1 MKNNP
6 LVKLFGALW
15 HYSVGNRRTV
25 ALFWLMFVLNEAV
38 NIVVQPLLTAKILNS
53 IQTHQGVNEG
63 NLLTLFGYLGL
74 MLCATLFFWML
85 HGPGRILER
94 SNAFKVRIEYRK
106 FLLGGVMNL
115 PLGWQAEHHSGDTIE
130 KIKEGSSALFDF
142 GSGTFVILYSLTRLL
157 VCFGILAYHSH
168 LAVIVALSMML
179 VSAWIIMRFDRVLI
193 PQYRDLSRAE
203 NKISESVT
211 DATGNISTV
220 IILRVEKVVFNAIV
234 KKLEKPYDLFV
245 TNIKLSEWK
254 WFLTNFCCRIM
265 VCLSLGV
272 YFWQQSRSHA
282 VFEIGVYYLLLSYLE
297 KVSELFNRFCEMYGD
312 VVIRRTRVMNAEVL
326 SKDFKKTTNFTNHV
340 LPENWQK
347 LEIRDLS
354 FSYHGKDGDMHL
366 NNISLF
372 LKRGERYAFVGESGS
387 GKTTLLKLIRDLYHP
402 QKLTLSVDGVV
413 IPGGFEGI
421 SRAIALIP
429 QNPEIF
435 ATTILE
441 NITLGVEYCLSFV
454 LRFTDMACFT
464 DVLKSLPQED
474 NDGINH
480 GGFGCSIKEK
490 GVNLSGGQ
498 QQRLALARGLL
509 ACHDKDLVLLDE
521 PTSSLDTATEMDVYQ
536 NIFEGLA
543 GKTIISSIHRLHLL
557 PLFDKIYLFDKGKI
571 IGEGTL
577 RELLD
582 TSPEFQHL
590 WSKYS
595 KCQEV

>member
-15 HYSVGNRRTV
+15 YYSVGNRRTV

-53 IQTHQGVNEG
+53 IQTHQGVNED

-130 KIKEGSSALFDF
+130 KIKEGTSALYDF
-142 GSGTFVILYSLTRLL
+142 GSGTFVIMYSLTRLL

-168 LAVIVALSMML
+168 LAVLVALSMML
-179 VSAWIIMRFDRVLI
+179 VSAWIIMRIDRVLI

-211 DATGNISTV
+211 DATSNISTV

-272 YFWQQSRSHA
+272 YFWQQSHSHA

-297 KVSELFNRFCEMYGD
+297 RVSDLFNRFCEMYGD
-312 VVIRRTRVMNAEVL
+312 IVIRRTRVMNAEDL
-326 SKDFKKTTNFTNHV
+326 SKDFKVTTNFANHV
-340 LPENWQK
+340 LPKNWQK
-347 LEIRDLS
+347 LEIKDLS
-354 FSYHGKDGDMHL
+354 FSYHGEEGDMHL
-366 NNISLF
+366 NKISLS
-372 LKRGERYAFVGESGS
+372 LKRGQRYAFVGESGS
-387 GKTTLLKLIRDLYHP
+387 GKTTFLKLVRDLYHP

-413 IPGGFEGI
+413 IPDGFEGI
-421 SRAIALIP
+421 SRAIALVP

-435 ATTILE
+435 ATTIDW
-441 NITLGVEYCLSFV
+441 NIGLGADYDPV
-454 LRFTDMACFT
+454 LVTQSTDMACFSSVVAT
-464 DVLKSLPQED
+464 LPKGLES
-474 NDGINH
+474 
-480 GGFGCSIKEK
+480 SIKEK

-509 ACHDKDLVLLDE
+509 ACHDKDIVLLDE

-543 GKTIISSIHRLHLL
+543 GKTIVSSIHRLHLL
-557 PLFDKIYLFDKGKI
+557 PLFDKICLFDKGKI

-582 TSPEFQHL
+582 TSPEFQLL

>member
-1 MKNNP
+1 
-6 LVKLFGALW
+6 
-15 HYSVGNRRTV
+15 
-25 ALFWLMFVLNEAV
+25 
-38 NIVVQPLLTAKILNS
+38 
-53 IQTHQGVNEG
+53 
-63 NLLTLFGYLGL
+63 
-74 MLCATLFFWML
+74 
-85 HGPGRILER
+85 
-94 SNAFKVRIEYRK
+94 
-106 FLLGGVMNL
+106 
-115 PLGWQAEHHSGDTIE
+115 
-130 KIKEGSSALFDF
+130 
-142 GSGTFVILYSLTRLL
+142 
-157 VCFGILAYHSH
+157 
-168 LAVIVALSMML
+168 
-179 VSAWIIMRFDRVLI
+179 MRFDRVLI

-340 LPENWQK
+340 LPKKWQK
-347 LEIRDLS
+347 LEIKDLS
-354 FSYHGKDGDMHL
+354 FSYHGEEGDTHL
-366 NNISLF
+366 DDISLS
-372 LKRGERYAFVGESGS
+372 LERGKRYACIGESGS
-387 GKTTLLKLIRDLYHP
+387 GKTTLLKLIRDLHHP
-402 QKLTLSVDGVV
+402 QKLSLSVDGVT
-413 IPGGFEGI
+413 IPDGFAGI
-421 SRAIALIP
+421 SRAIALVP

-435 ATTILE
+435 KNTILW
-441 NITLGVEYCLSFV
+441 NIGVGADYDPALV
-454 LRFTDMACFT
+454 TQFTDMACFSSVVST
-464 DVLKSLPQED
+464 LPKGLES
-474 NDGINH
+474 
-480 GGFGCSIKEK
+480 SIKEK

-509 ACHDKDLVLLDE
+509 ACHDKDVVLLDE
-521 PTSSLDTATEMDVYQ
+521 PTSSLDTATEMQVYQ

-582 TSPEFQHL
+582 TSPEFQQL

>member
-6 LVKLFGALW
+6 LVSLFRALW
-15 HYSVGNRRTV
+15 HYSLGNRRTV
-25 ALFWLMFVLNEAV
+25 ALFWCMFVLNEAV

-53 IQTHQGVNEG
+53 IQSHQGVNEG

-74 MLCATLFFWML
+74 MLGATLFFWML

-94 SNAFKVRIEYRK
+94 SNAFKARIEYRK

-115 PLGWQAEHHSGDTIE
+115 PLEWQAEHHSGDTID
-130 KIKEGSSALFDF
+130 KIKEGTGALFDF
-142 GSGTFVILYSLTRLL
+142 GSSTFVILYSLTRLL

-168 LAVIVALSMML
+168 LAVLIALSMML

-234 KKLEKPYDLFV
+234 KKLEKPYELFV

-254 WFLTNFCCRIM
+254 WCLTNLCCRIM

-297 KVSELFNRFCEMYGD
+297 RVSDLFNRFCEMYGD
-312 VVIRRTRVMNAEVL
+312 IVIRRTRVMNAEDL
-326 SKDFKKTTNFTNHV
+326 SKDFKKTTSFANHV
-340 LPENWQK
+340 LPKKWQK

-354 FSYHGKDGDMHL
+354 FSYHGEEGDTHL
-366 NNISLF
+366 DDISLS
-372 LKRGERYAFVGESGS
+372 LERGKRYACIGESGS
-387 GKTTLLKLIRDLYHP
+387 GKTTLLKLIRDLHHP
-402 QKLTLSVDGVV
+402 QKLSLSVDGVT
-413 IPGGFEGI
+413 IPDGFAGI
-421 SRAIALIP
+421 SRAIALVP

-435 ATTILE
+435 KNTILW
-441 NITLGVEYCLSFV
+441 NIGVGADYDSALVTQC
-454 LRFTDMACFT
+454 TNMACFT
-464 DVLKSLPQED
+464 SVVATLPNGLES
-474 NDGINH
+474 
-480 GGFGCSIKEK
+480 SIKER

-509 ACHDKDLVLLDE
+509 ACHDKDIVLLDE
-521 PTSSLDTATEMDVYQ
+521 PTSSLDTATEMQVYQ
-536 NIFEGLA
+536 NIFEGLT

-571 IGEGTL
+571 IAKGTL
-577 RELLD
+577 RGLLAS
-582 TSPEFQHL
+582 SPEFQTL
-590 WSKYS
+590 WSNYS
-595 KCQEV
+595 KYQEV